1 MKALRFVLFG
11 FLLVAGLAGGGIA
24 AARLNTFNE
33 KFEEIKTADETVIA
47 KLQKLRFAQKKFF
60 EVNKHYA
67 PTWDSL
73 FQFVKNGEIPI
84 IQVSETVFSVNGK
97 DSVIFTTDTLDIV
110 PAFDALKDN
119 LKCSKENVSAL
130 ANLALPGEQ
139 FGLYTNTRKGEHFIQ
154 VTDPF
159 PLNPKRQKGGK
170 LKPLRFGS
178 KAAATLKGNWE

>member
-1 MKALRFVLFG
+1 MKVLRFILFG
-11 FLLVAGLAGGGIA
+11 FLLASGLAGGGIA
-24 AARLNTFNE
+24 ASRLNTFNE
-33 KFEEIKTADETVIA
+33 EFEQIKTADEIVIK
-47 KLQKLRFAQKKFF
+47 KLKKLRIAQKRFF
-60 EVNKHYA
+60 EVHNHYA

-73 FQFVKNGEIPI
+73 FQFVKNGKIPI

-97 DSVIFTTDTLDIV
+97 DSVIFTTDTLEIA
-110 PAFDALKDN
+110 PAFEALKDD

-130 ANLALPGEQ
+130 ANLSLPGGKFE
-139 FGLYTNTRKGEHFIQ
+139 LYTNTRQGERFIQ